1 MPGFHYQ
8 FNPNI
13 IFLNLANTYTS
24 IINDGEFP
32 KDHVLNIRFP
42 VYFSIVSSQNINT
55 ELSVFLIE
63 GHCKEHC
70 HILFVHHCAPIQ
82 LGGVIKRISPL
93 YHIGFESYF
102 TSFRRTVRYFQF
114 IHKVRNTDKDN
125 IAKWLQRG
133 SSKTILKRNSQSL
146 PFATIAFMYNTVGH
160 VVTSAEC
167 HFMIHSLVRARNCE
181 KGVFMRA
188 RK

>member
-1 MPGFHYQ
+1 MKRKLVIMTKHLCEGGGFRCSSVLWFFGH
-8 FNPNI
+8 
-13 IFLNLANTYTS
+13 LNT
-24 IINDGEFP
+24 
-32 KDHVLNIRFP
+32 
-42 VYFSIVSSQNINT
+42 IV
-55 ELSVFLIE
+55 F
-63 GHCKEHC
+63 C
-70 HILFVHHCAPIQ
+70 HILFVHRCAPIQ
-82 LGGVIKRISPL
+82 LGGVIKRISPF